1 MQAFVHT
8 NQKKLKEFLDEAA
21 EWDRARSDA
30 RMEAG
35 TDWELVCRIAEG
47 SCCHGEVCSYMEAV
61 TAFFAANAASI
72 SQNNLAAA
80 LRAIICDTS
89 NIIGLESLAQR
100 AYIPPGELQQLRVD
114 LLALGVVHVRE
125 LTEDDWRGL
134 RCWPSLLP
142 FEQRRLLAAQA
153 ETA

>member
-1 MQAFVHT
+1 MQKV
-8 NQKKLKEFLDEAA
+8 L
-21 EWDRARSDA
+21 
-30 RMEAG
+30 
-35 TDWELVCRIAEG
+35 
-47 SCCHGEVCSYMEAV
+47 
-61 TAFFAANAASI
+61 
-72 SQNNLAAA
+72 LAAPLLQDPTRGA
-80 LRAIICDTS
+80 GDTS

-100 AYIPPGELQQLRVD
+100 AYIPPGKLQQLRVD

-125 LTEDDWRGL
+125 LTEEDWRGL